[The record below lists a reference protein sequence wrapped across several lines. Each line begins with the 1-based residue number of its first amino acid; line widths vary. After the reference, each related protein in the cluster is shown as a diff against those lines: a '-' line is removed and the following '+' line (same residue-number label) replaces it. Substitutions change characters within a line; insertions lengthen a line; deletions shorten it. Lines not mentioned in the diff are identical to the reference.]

1 MQRYASDSMGEMKR
15 QEKDVVLLCGPTED
29 GGGVQV
35 LRAREDRVET
45 GEVRPVKDGQPIVGD
60 VVKLTQHADEP
71 RLCDVEVL
79 HEGER
84 AAPKKSAG
92 AKTSGGRLT
101 RGGPAQVA
109 TKAYRD
115 QWTRVFGDGDD
126 EPASSKNM
134 N

>member
-1 MQRYASDSMGEMKR
+1 MGESKR
-15 QEKDVVLLCGPTED
+15 EQKDVVLLCGPTED

-35 LRAREDRVET
+35 LRARDDRVET
-45 GEVRPVKDGQPIVGD
+45 GEVRPVKDGQAIVGD

-79 HEGER
+79 HEAER
-84 AAPKKSAG
+84 ARPSKKEA
-92 AKTSGGRLT
+92 ACGRLT

-115 QWTRVFGDGDD
+115 QWTRVFGDAD
-126 EPASSKNM
+126 EEPSSKNM